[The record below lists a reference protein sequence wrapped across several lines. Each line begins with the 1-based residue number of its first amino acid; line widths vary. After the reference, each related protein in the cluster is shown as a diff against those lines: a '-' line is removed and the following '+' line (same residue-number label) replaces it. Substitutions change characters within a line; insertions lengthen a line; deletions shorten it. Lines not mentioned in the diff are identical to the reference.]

1 MVGTFK
7 LSALPLLQGSLEHAV
22 YKTQFIIPN
31 LDSIWS
37 LSLFWGRHHGGGGGG
52 GGRMNELGLQVSQ
65 HNQGAV

>member
-52 GGRMNELGLQVSQ
+52 GEG
-65 HNQGAV
+65 